1 MWEDKPT
8 IEAALMYP
16 GRYVISTVETKDG
29 EPILSAS
36 TDRLHNIAGTYVG
49 KDDPICLIR
58 TQKKFPATE
67 EAGSVFNNP
76 HYVAGNT
83 RGSHNMPLMPV
94 KLNTAASIDF
104 CIPIIESLVFS
115 MHNGKFTGP
124 FDGFSTPDWDYIR
137 LATKKALAMRSQGFI
152 HPATL
157 STFRARICWVCMD
170 NIKDERERGITIDLA
185 FQKFE
190 SAKYFFTLIDAPG
203 HRDFIK
209 NMITGA
215 SEADC
220 AVLVLSAKEGET
232 DTAIAPGGQA
242 REHAFLLKT
251 LGVKQIIVAIN
262 KMDDSNYSED
272 AFKAA
277 REKGEKLIKSV
288 GYKADTVP
296 FIPVSG
302 WKGDNLVKK
311 SENMSW
317 YSGKT
322 LLEAFDDFT
331 VEEKPTGKPLRVPI
345 QDVYTITG
353 VGTVPVGR
361 VETGTMKPNDKIMIM
376 PSGAVGEIKSI
387 ETHHTQLPS
396 ASAGDNVGFNL
407 RGIEKK
413 DIQRGDVMGSPDA
426 PPNVA
431 KEFLAQIIVIHHPT
445 ALAPGYTPVMHCH
458 TAQVA
463 ATITEFVS
471 KINPATGA
479 EDEKSPK
486 FLKVGDS
493 AIVKIRPVRPT
504 PIETFQ
510 EFPEMGRFALR
521 DMGATIAAGVVK
533 EITEAH
539 KV

>member
-1 MWEDKPT
+1 MADKPH
-8 IEAALMYP
+8 L
-16 GRYVISTVETKDG
+16 
-29 EPILSAS
+29 
-36 TDRLHNIAGTYVG
+36 N
-49 KDDPICLIR
+49 LIV
-58 TQKKFPATE
+58 T
-67 EAGSVFNNP
+67 G
-76 HYVAGNT
+76 H
-83 RGSHNMPLMPV
+83 
-94 KLNTAASIDF
+94 ID
-104 CIPIIESLVFS
+104 
-115 MHNGKFTGP
+115 NGKSTTMGHFLMDLGVVDERTIAAHAAESEKTGKG
-124 FDGFSTPDWDYIR
+124 D
-137 LATKKALAMRSQGFI
+137 
-152 HPATL
+152 
-157 STFRARICWVCMD
+157 TFKYAWVMD

-190 SAKYFFTLIDAPG
+190 TPKFFFTLIDAPG

-215 SEADC
+215 SEAD
-220 AVLVLSAKEGET
+220 AAILVLSAKEGET

-251 LGVKQIIVAIN
+251 LGVNQLIVAIN
-262 KMDDSNYSED
+262 KMDDSNFSEE
-272 AFKAA
+272 AFKVAKA
-277 REKGEKLIKSV
+277 KGEKLVQSV
-288 GYKADTVP
+288 GYKLENVP

-311 SENMSW
+311 SENMPW
-317 YSGKT
+317 YTGKT
-322 LLEAFDDFT
+322 LLQAFDDFN
-331 VEEKPTGKPLRVPI
+331 VMEKPVGKPLRVPI

-361 VETGTMKPNDKIMIM
+361 VETGTMKAGQKIIVM
-376 PSGAVGEIKSI
+376 PSGAQGEIKSI
-387 ETHHTQLPS
+387 ETHHQEMPT
-396 ASAGDNVGFNL
+396 AEAGDNIGFNL

-413 DIQRGDVMGSPDA
+413 DIKRGDVLGTPDA

-431 KEFLAQIIVIHHPT
+431 KEFKAQIIVIHHPT
-445 ALAPGYTPVMHCH
+445 AIAPGYTPVMHCH

-463 ATITEFVS
+463 ATVTEFLQ

-479 EDEKSPK
+479 VDEESPK

-521 DMGATIAAGVVK
+521 DMGATIAAGIVK
-533 EITEAH
+533 EITE
-539 KV
+539 KYTP